1 MTEGKHQID
10 DAEYAAALAAGRAEA
25 ETEIRAQAVRYL
37 PEQDAL
43 EIVTTRGA
51 GFVIPRSW
59 IGAIDEVSPE
69 ELAQLTLWPDGSA
82 IELESRDTHINVHGL
97 MTAVLPA
104 MLPAR
109 ALASIFASRGGRAT
123 TAAKRRSAKANG
135 RRGGRP
141 SLHGEIVAV
150 LKEGGSMAA
159 PDIARAV
166 NRRGRYHKQNGT
178 KVDRDQID
186 ARISQYPQLF
196 ERRGRQV
203 RLRPGV

>member
-1 MTEGKHQID
+1 MTVGKHQIG
-10 DAEYAAALAAGRAEA
+10 DAEYAAAVAGGRAEA

-51 GFVIPRSW
+51 GFVIPRPW
-59 IGAIDEVSPE
+59 IGAIDGVSPE
-69 ELAQLTLWPDGSA
+69 ELAQLTVWPDGSA
-82 IELESRDTHINVHGL
+82 IELESRDIQISVQGL

-109 ALASIFASRGGRAT
+109 ALAAVFAGRGGST
-123 TAAKRRSAKANG
+123 TSAAKRRSARANG

-159 PDIARAV
+159 REIARAV
-166 NRRGRYHKQNGT
+166 NRRGRYHKRDGT
-178 KVDRDQID
+178 TVDPTQVD
-186 ARISQYPQLF
+186 ARVSQYPELF
-196 ERRGRQV
+196 ERRRGQV
-203 RLRPGV
+203 RLKPGV

>member
-1 MTEGKHQID
+1 MTVGKHQIG
-10 DAEYAAALAAGRAEA
+10 DAEYAAAVAGGRAEA

-51 GFVIPRSW
+51 GFVIPRPW
-59 IGAIDEVSPE
+59 IGAIDGVSPE
-69 ELAQLTLWPDGSA
+69 ELAQLTVWPDGSA
-82 IELESRDTHINVHGL
+82 IELESRDIQISVQGL

-109 ALASIFASRGGRAT
+109 ALAAVFAGRGGSASS
-123 TAAKRRSAKANG
+123 AAKRRSARANG

-159 PDIARAV
+159 REIARAV
-166 NRRGRYHKQNGT
+166 NRRGRYHKRDGT
-178 KVDRDQID
+178 TVDPTQVD
-186 ARISQYPQLF
+186 ARVSQYPELF
-196 ERRGRQV
+196 ERRRGQV
-203 RLRPGV
+203 RLKPGV

>member
-1 MTEGKHQID
+1 MTESKHQID
-10 DAEYAAALAAGRAEA
+10 DAEYAAALAAGRVEA
-25 ETEIRAQAVRYL
+25 DTEIRAETVRYL
-37 PEQDAL
+37 PDRDAL

-69 ELAQLTLWPDGSA
+69 ELSQISVWPDGSA
-82 IELESRDTHINVHGL
+82 IELESRDVHINVHGL

-104 MLPAR
+104 MLPTR
-109 ALASIFASRGGRAT
+109 ALASIFASRGGSAT

-150 LKEGGSMAA
+150 LKERGSMGA
-159 PDIARAV
+159 PDIARAI
-166 NRRGRYHKQNGT
+166 NRRDRYHKRDGT
-178 KVDRDQID
+178 KVDRGQVD
-186 ARISQYPQLF
+186 ARVTRYPQLF
-196 ERRGRQV
+196 ERRGGQV

>member
-25 ETEIRAQAVRYL
+25 ETEIRAQTVRYL
-37 PEQDAL
+37 PDQDAL
-43 EIVTTRGA
+43 EIVTARGA

-82 IELESRDTHINVHGL
+82 IELESRNIHINVHGL

-109 ALASIFASRGGRAT
+109 HLFNHEAQILG
-123 TAAKRRSAKANG
+123 
-135 RRGGRP
+135 
-141 SLHGEIVAV
+141 
-150 LKEGGSMAA
+150 
-159 PDIARAV
+159 
-166 NRRGRYHKQNGT
+166 
-178 KVDRDQID
+178 DRH
-186 ARISQYPQLF
+186 
-196 ERRGRQV
+196 
-203 RLRPGV
+203 PG